1 MFHPPDGKLGPG
13 VIPEIGGDGHTPGGQ
28 FTFTTILEY
37 EYKVYVHV
45 LHLIYLFAIYHCIP
59 LN

>member
-13 VIPEIGGDGHTPGGQ
+13 VIPEVGGDGHTPGGQ
-28 FTFTTILEY
+28 FTFTTMLEY

-45 LHLIYLFAIYHCIP
+45 LDLIVCEADL
-59 LN
+59 